1 MARTPIKVI
10 REKTARLLPERLKD
24 ELRAANDLNA
34 DEFMDRI
41 RTIIPKGDPENGN
54 LVETLVKR
62 PGERSEMAVLVSI
75 GSRTHRHPLHLE
87 AGHRNKDGTHTP
99 AKPYWNPTKAVMRKR
114 LNARAARA
122 LRKVVKEVTR
132 G

>member
-1 MARTPIKVI
+1 MARTPISVI
-10 REKTARLLPERLKD
+10 RTKAHTLLPERLKA
-24 ELRAANDLNA
+24 ELRQANEQNA
-34 DEFMDRI
+34 DEFMARI
-41 RTIIPKGDPENGN
+41 ESIIPRGDPENGN
-54 LVETLVKR
+54 LVDTLVKR

-75 GSRTHRHPLHLE
+75 GDHQHKHPLHLE
-87 AGHRNKDGTHTP
+87 AGHRNKDGSHTP
-99 AKPYWNPTKAVMRKR
+99 AKPFWNPAKAVMRKR